1 MRTRRSSARRSA
13 RRQQKR
19 PVEFRSGA
27 VGKVLIMLA
36 VVAAF
41 VLGVAIFFQ
50 VRQVE
55 VQGNRIYSEEQII
68 KIVGVE
74 PGDNLLMVN
83 RAAVAGRVKA
93 ELPYVEKVSV
103 GRILPDTVVVKV
115 KESDVA
121 GLVQSDV
128 GSSWYIN
135 AEGRVMGASVDGFDG
150 QVIELTGFAIT
161 APKVG
166 EQAVAAMEM
175 GEQLQAALSVM
186 KEMDKTGLLEMV
198 TTIQAEKSYD
208 LRLRCAEQ
216 YEVHLGGTDELDYK
230 IWMLQ
235 EVLKQLEPYQTG
247 VIDLTMD
254 ERRIARFIP
263 WKENAES

>member
-13 RRQQKR
+13 RRQQR
-19 PVEFRSGA
+19 QPVELRAGT

-55 VQGNRIYSEEQII
+55 VQGNRIYSEEQVVSIA
-68 KIVGVE
+68 GVE
-74 PGDNLLMVN
+74 PGDNLLTVN
-83 RAAVAGRVKA
+83 RAAVAGRIRA

-103 GRILPDTVVVKV
+103 GRILPDTVVVKIE
-115 KESDVA
+115 ESNVA

-135 AEGRVMGASVDGFDG
+135 SEGRVMGASVDGFEG
-150 QVIELTGFAIT
+150 QVIELTGFTIT
-161 APKVG
+161 APKAG
-166 EQAVAAMEM
+166 QQAVAAMEM
-175 GEQLQAALSVM
+175 TEQMEAALSVM
-186 KEMDKTGLLEMV
+186 QAMDSTGLLEMV

-208 LRLRCAEQ
+208 LRLLCGDK
-216 YEVHLGGTDELDYK
+216 YEVRLGGTDELDYK
-230 IWMLQ
+230 VWLLQ
-235 EVLKQLEPYQTG
+235 EVLKQLDPYQTG

-263 WKENAES
+263 WE